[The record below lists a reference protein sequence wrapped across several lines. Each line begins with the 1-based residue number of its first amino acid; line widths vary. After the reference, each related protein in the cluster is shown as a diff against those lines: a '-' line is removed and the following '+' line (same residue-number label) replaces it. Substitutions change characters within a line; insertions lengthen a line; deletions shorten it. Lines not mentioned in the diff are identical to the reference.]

1 MPSLRR
7 ATIIDVAKAAGV
19 AVGTVSRVFN
29 NHVDVNGDIR
39 EKVVKAARDLG
50 YSRLRQRKRTRDQSD
65 TTRHE
70 NIAVICFGMED
81 TLVQLPVISTALQGI
96 EHSLSKQG
104 RSLMLANI
112 PKGDRVPPFLTEQH
126 VEGLI
131 LKGPNQGEL
140 PSRTQNELL
149 NHIYRL
155 PHVWMMGRLPGAEGD
170 HCNFDTDSAGRIAA
184 DHLLKKGHT
193 HVAFMNPKPGQNQF
207 ERLKV
212 GFRIAAERNG
222 QKLTLLEV
230 ELPEKLTW
238 PLPAITLPAKVSALT
253 DQWLALPENQR
264 PTAIFVPSD
273 RTAVQLYEVLE
284 RRRMRVGR
292 DVSVISC
299 NNEKSLLMSLN
310 PGLTTIDV
318 HAETIGSRAVDQLM
332 WRIQH
337 PDEPH
342 SIQLLVEP
350 SLAERASVAQ
360 R

>member
-7 ATIIDVAKAAGV
+7 ATITDVAKAAGV

-29 NHVDVNGDIR
+29 NHADVNGDIR
-39 EKVVKAARDLG
+39 DRVVQAAKDLG
-50 YSRLRQRKRTRDQSD
+50 YSRLRQRKRPREQSEITR
-65 TTRHE
+65 RE

-96 EHSLSKQG
+96 EHALSKQG

-140 PSRTQNELL
+140 PSPTRSELL
-149 NHIYRL
+149 RQIYRL
-155 PHVWMMGRLPGAEGD
+155 PHVWMMGRLPGAQGD
-170 HCNFDTDSAGRIAA
+170 HCNFDADAAGRLVA
-184 DHLLKKGHT
+184 DHLYQKGHT

-207 ERLKV
+207 ERLKI

-222 QKLTLLEV
+222 QKLTLLEA
-230 ELPEKLTW
+230 ELPDKLTW

-253 DQWLALPENQR
+253 DQWIALPESQR

-273 RTAVQLYEVLE
+273 RTAVQLYEALE
-284 RRRMRVGR
+284 HRRLRVGR

-299 NNEKSLLMSLN
+299 NNEKSILMGLN
-310 PGLTTIDV
+310 PALTTVDV
-318 HAETIGSRAVDQLM
+318 HAETIGCRAVDQLM

-337 PDEPH
+337 PEEPL

-350 SLAERASVAQ
+350 TLAERASVMP

>member
-1 MPSLRR
+1 MPSPRP
-7 ATIIDVAKAAGV
+7 ATITDVAKTAGV
-19 AVGTVSRVFN
+19 AVGTVSRVLN

-39 EKVVKAARDLG
+39 DRVMKAARELG
-50 YSRLRQRKRTRDQSD
+50 YSRLRQRKRTREQLDG
-65 TTRHE
+65 TRRE

-81 TLVQLPVISTALQGI
+81 TLVQLPVISAALQGI
-96 EHSLSKQG
+96 EHSLSHQG

-112 PKGDRVPPFLTEQH
+112 PKGDRVPPFLVEQH

-140 PSRTQNELL
+140 PPVGESELL
-149 NHIYRL
+149 KHIYRL
-155 PHVWMMGRLPGAEGD
+155 PHVWMMGRLSGAQGD
-170 HCNFDTDSAGRIAA
+170 HCNFDTDWAGRIAA
-184 DHLLKKGHT
+184 DYLLKKGHM

-212 GFRIAAERNG
+212 GFRLAAERNR
-222 QKLTLLEV
+222 QQVTLLETG
-230 ELPEKLTW
+230 LPEKLTW
-238 PLPAITLPAKVSALT
+238 PLPAITQPTKVVALVEQWAAMPAA
-253 DQWLALPENQR
+253 QR

-273 RTAVQLYEVLE
+273 RAAVQLYEALD
-284 RRRMRVGR
+284 RRNMVVGR

-318 HAETIGSRAVDQLM
+318 HAETIGCRAVDQLL
-332 WRIQH
+332 WRIKH
-337 PDEPH
+337 PEEPL

-350 SLAERASVAQ
+350 TLAERASVAQ